1 MQVETKGEKRV
12 KDAWERP
19 RSQGSQGRAGGKEGL
34 ERANGGAGLGT
45 KREERGGGQTQRDA
59 GILMGVEGAV
69 KMCPRVSHVDG
80 PPMYPASPPSPLP
93 RCTCPAPGIPRSDS
107 PSERWDLPMP
117 GLTNCLE
124 LCIEGEKDGEEE
136 QEAEATQLHVAG

>member
-1 MQVETKGEKRV
+1 MP
-12 KDAWERP
+12 ERDP
-19 RSQGSQGRAGGKEGL
+19 
-34 ERANGGAGLGT
+34 GAKAAKAEQEARTGT
-45 KREERGGGQTQRDA
+45 RKWRDWPWHREERGGGQTQRDA